1 MVPLAK
7 LINNLINVSSR
18 VQIEYIQ
25 YSALNAQLCL
35 LLILNLDLIE
45 RRQLSVDLVETK
57 IHGRRRTAVR
67 SADFCPNLSLDLSK
81 LKSAAC

>member
-1 MVPLAK
+1 MKDGVTGKAYK
-7 LINNLINVSSR
+7 LINVSYR

-57 IHGRRRTAVR
+57 
-67 SADFCPNLSLDLSK
+67 S
-81 LKSAAC
+81 